1 LGCFGPFCYRTN
13 FGAKRVEL
21 GQLMPKFV
29 NRSRVEIFLNKRTR
43 STPLD
48 PKLMFWG
55 VSDYFVTVRTSVQN
69 GPNWWH

>member
-1 LGCFGPFCYRTN
+1 MN

-21 GQLMPKFV
+21 GQLMHKFV
-29 NRSRVEIFLNKRTR
+29 KRSRIEIFHNKRTR

-55 VSDYFVTVRTSVQN
+55 DSDYFVTAQTSVQN
-69 GPNWWH
+69 GPNSSINA